1 MGSLRVVVTSPR
13 VPPGLLSAAAWDA
26 IRSASVVVAI
36 DADDPLAR
44 AVAAAGVGLV
54 VEPDAT
60 AGSLLA
66 RADAA
71 DPVDVVWLW
80 GDRDTDLVGRE
91 LADYVVARAEGD
103 GARADGGPEVEVVL
117 GSYDAVGSRLLD
129 LVEVMDRLRR
139 ECPWDREQTHESL
152 VRYLVEE
159 TYETVEAIESGDRD
173 HLREELGD
181 LLLQVVFHARVA
193 SEHPDEPFA
202 IDDVAAGIVEKLVR
216 RHPHVFGDVD
226 AADAAA
232 VEANW
237 DTIKAAEKS
246 RASAVDGIPAGLPA
260 LAWADK
266 VVGRVAKSSSALS
279 VPVPDDA
286 AYSEEALGDVL
297 FALVA
302 AATAA
307 GIDPEQA
314 LRARVRRELDAVR
327 AQEVERAAQAEA
339 AGEGPTVRG

>member
-91 LADYVVARAEGD
+91 VADYVVARAEGD
-103 GARADGGPEVEVVL
+103 GAHAGGGPEAGVVL

-152 VRYLVEE
+152 VRSLVEE
-159 TYETVEAIESGDRD
+159 TYETVEAIESGDRG
-173 HLREELGD
+173 HLSEEVGY
-181 LLLQVVFHARVA
+181 LLLQAVFHARLA
-193 SEHPDEPFA
+193 SEPPDEPFA
-202 IDDVAAGIVEKLVR
+202 IDDVAAGIVEKL
-216 RHPHVFGDVD
+216 
-226 AADAAA
+226 
-232 VEANW
+232 
-237 DTIKAAEKS
+237 
-246 RASAVDGIPAGLPA
+246 
-260 LAWADK
+260 
-266 VVGRVAKSSSALS
+266 
-279 VPVPDDA
+279 
-286 AYSEEALGDVL
+286 
-297 FALVA
+297 
-302 AATAA
+302 
-307 GIDPEQA
+307 
-314 LRARVRRELDAVR
+314 
-327 AQEVERAAQAEA
+327 
-339 AGEGPTVRG
+339 

>member
-1 MGSLRVVVTSPR
+1 MGSLRVIVTSPR
-13 VPPGLLSAAAWDA
+13 IPAGLLSGAAWDA
-26 IRSASVVVAI
+26 IRSGAVVVA
-36 DADDPLAR
+36 DDPGDPLAR
-44 AVAAAGVGLV
+44 AVIAAGVDV
-54 VEPDAT
+54 VLEP
-60 AGSLLA
+60 GV
-66 RADAA
+66 AA
-71 DPVDVVWLW
+71 DDLLGRASADDIVWLW
-80 GDRDTDLVGRE
+80 GDRDTD
-91 LADYVVARAEGD
+91 AVARALADNVVGRAETAGD
-103 GARADGGPEVEVVL
+103 AGPEIEIV
-117 GSYDAVGSRLLD
+117 VGSFDPIGARLLD

-159 TYETVEAIESGDRD
+159 AYETIEAIESGDRD

-181 LLLQVVFHARVA
+181 LLLQVMFHARVA
-193 SEHPDEPFA
+193 SEDADEPFG

-216 RHPHVFGDVD
+216 RHPHVFGDVE

-237 DTIKAAEKS
+237 DSIKAAEKS
-246 RASAVDGIPAGLPA
+246 RASAVDGVPAGLPA

-266 VVGRVAKSSSALS
+266 VVGRVAKSSSTLS
-279 VPVPDDA
+279 VPLPDQP
-286 AYSEEALGDVL
+286 AYTADALGDVL

-302 AATAA
+302 AGSAA

-327 AQEVERAAQAEA
+327 AQEGQRAAQPTQ
-339 AGEGPTVRG
+339 GPDEESSSRG